1 MVSLAYASRN
11 GNQILKCQI
20 EVTHI
25 WGVVDLVDMSYRLR
39 TPNLSIDSASFGVLV
54 SSNTRDGNNKNSIK
68 IAALVCVASAYP

>member
-1 MVSLAYASRN
+1 MHQETA
-11 GNQILKCQI
+11 ILKCQI
-20 EVTHI
+20 AVTHI

-68 IAALVCVASAYP
+68 IAALVCAASAYP